1 MVVPK
6 LPSPLPTCFFDSVG
20 SLPPPGGQCLSVF
33 FAVLFAFAESGHN
46 SIIISSSVYILY
58 NIFN

>member
-20 SLPPPGGQCLSVF
+20 SLPPPGGRCLSVF

-46 SIIISSSVYILY
+46 SIIIS
-58 NIFN
+58 